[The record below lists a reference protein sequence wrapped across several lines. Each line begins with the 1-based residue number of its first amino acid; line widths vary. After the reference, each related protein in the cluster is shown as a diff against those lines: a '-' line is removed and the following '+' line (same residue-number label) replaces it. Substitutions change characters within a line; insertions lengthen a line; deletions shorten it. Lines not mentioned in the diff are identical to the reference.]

1 MANIPDTEN
10 TAKMKKRLGRENN
23 AQLGL
28 FTKPD
33 GSKCTPTESAEQMI
47 LTHFPNSLPRP
58 PHTVRRPLAEEVDI
72 TDPKADFINPI
83 SVKTCIESFKT
94 FKGAGPSNLKPFFYK
109 HLGPLAI
116 QRMCNIIKAS
126 YLLGVM
132 PECFKELRV
141 VFIPKLNKPS
151 FELSG
156 WA

>member
-72 TDPKADFINPI
+72 TDPKADFINPT
-83 SVKTCIESFKT
+83 SVKACIESFKT
-94 FKGAGPSNLKPFFYK
+94 LDEMFQNKICS
-109 HLGPLAI
+109 
-116 QRMCNIIKAS
+116 QIITGLRESPRVRGDAAHRGKAN
-126 YLLGVM
+126 G
-132 PECFKELRV
+132 
-141 VFIPKLNKPS
+141 
-151 FELSG
+151 
-156 WA
+156 